1 MTIVEERLPSSSQL
15 QNQMLYAP
23 FIKQRD
29 KLDKDIAELIA
40 CLLDTCLQLGHNRI
54 ARGLLV
60 LTLSTLLG

>member
-29 KLDKDIAELIA
+29 KLDKDIAELSLTDFEPMRFAVNYEPAMISKY
-40 CLLDTCLQLGHNRI
+40 TRI
-54 ARGLLV
+54 H
-60 LTLSTLLG
+60 S